1 MPSGIPQYYEGG
13 PARQDNWFETFLVSG
28 SVSVG
33 NAVAMTSTPYTIA
46 TNTSAGDGF
55 ILGIVITTGA
65 LAGSAADVQVRG
77 VVNAVC
83 DAAITAGQYVKLS
96 GSVAGDVAPDT
107 TGTTLNLRAIAL
119 STTTGIGQTLQIML
133 Y

>member
-33 NAVAMTSTPYTIA
+33 QAVAMTSTAYTVA
-46 TNTSAGDGF
+46 TSTSQTDGF
-55 ILGIVITTGA
+55 ILGVVITTGA

-77 VVNAVC
+77 VVNAIC
-83 DAAITAGQYVKLS
+83 DSAITAGQYVKLS
-96 GSVAGDVAPDT
+96 TSTAGYVTPAS
-107 TGTTLNLRAIAL
+107 GTENMLRALAL
-119 STTTGIGQTLQIML
+119 STTTTSGQTLQIML
-133 Y
+133 F